1 MNTTTTNTYT
11 AYTGTFT
18 KKDGSN
24 RTMTF
29 IRGRDIPSSVKR
41 TSNASRTLSEGYE
54 IVYDVN
60 ANGFRMFNW
69 RSTIGEVSKRSINFS
84 FDSTIG

>member
-1 MNTTTTNTYT
+1 MNTYT

-18 KKDGSN
+18 KKDGTN

-29 IRGRDIPSSVKR
+29 IRGNDIPSTITR
-41 TSNASRTLSEGYE
+41 TTNAKRTLSEGYE
-54 IVYDVN
+54 IVFDVN

-69 RSTIGEVSKRSINFS
+69 GSTIGEVTKKSIDFS
-84 FDSTIG
+84 FDNTTR